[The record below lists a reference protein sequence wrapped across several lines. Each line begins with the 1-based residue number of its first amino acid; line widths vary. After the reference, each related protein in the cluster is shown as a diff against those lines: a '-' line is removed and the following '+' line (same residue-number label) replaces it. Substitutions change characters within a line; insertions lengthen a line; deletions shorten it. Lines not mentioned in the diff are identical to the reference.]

1 MPRIKQLPRLKC
13 KILKKGKNPN
23 CIHQEEIVGY
33 IGTCSKCGQ
42 VRQYPDWEM
51 LDDRVYTRVMESEI
65 YTRNDRI
72 LPFVR

>member
-1 MPRIKQLPRLKC
+1 MAKRPNLK
-13 KILKKGKNPN
+13 IIKKGDNPDCVHN
-23 CIHQEEIVGY
+23 EQIVGD

-42 VRQYPDWEM
+42 VRQYPDWGM